1 MGLNKLAVASI
12 SPRLSLF
19 QSLAQLAP
27 LPTLIFT
34 IQEIFGYSDA
44 DALSYLIALIIV
56 LFSANTVVQMGRRFP
71 HAGGYYG
78 YVANGISRST
88 GVYTQFMFLFYQILN
103 TAGVV
108 IFGSWV
114 LQIFL
119 DLFGISIRGFYFL
132 PIPLILIF
140 IIPYFGIKLSSWF
153 YVVTAVIEIAIVFIL
168 AVLMLAH
175 PAPSSVFLAPF
186 VPTVGIS
193 SFALSIIFSLF
204 FFTGYGSILTLAEET
219 RNPKSSIPKMAVISL
234 LGIGALE
241 LLFMYAS
248 QVNWG
253 TGLTSTFATSSI
265 FPTYL
270 AARTLLGVAGLVT
283 LGIFAYISLVKG
295 NIAIQN
301 ATSRGLY
308 ALGRDNVLPS
318 IFSKVHPK
326 YKSPSGAILVNE
338 LMAIAIIV
346 VTYLIFFFIIGIHTG
361 ITGDAAV
368 YLIAL
373 LTVGYLLTHIFANI
387 SVPFYFTRKERKNLS
402 ITKHYVLPLASTGAI
417 IFALS
422 LSFTGLTGYMISL
435 PVIVAAYLILVL
447 IFVLRIKSKHPEVIA
462 KAGEVIPDLESSIVT
477 TGGAKNE

>member
-1 MGLNKLAVASI
+1 MVVNKLAVASI
-12 SPRLSLF
+12 SPRLSIF

-34 IQEIFGYSDA
+34 IQEIFGYSNA

-103 TAGVV
+103 TAAVV

-119 DLFGISIRGFYFL
+119 DLFGIAVRGFYFL

-140 IIPYFGIKLSSWF
+140 FIPYFGIKISSWF
-153 YVVTAVIEIAIVFIL
+153 YVVTALVEIAIVFTLAIL
-168 AVLMLAH
+168 MVAH
-175 PAPSSVFLAPF
+175 PSPASVLSAPF
-186 VPTVGIS
+186 IPTVGIS
-193 SFALSIIFSLF
+193 SFALSIIYSLF

-219 RNPKSSIPKMAVISL
+219 TTPRSSIPKMAVISL

-270 AARTLLGVAGLVT
+270 EAKALLGVAGLVT
-283 LGIFAYISLVKG
+283 LGIFAYISLLKG
-295 NIAIQN
+295 NIAVQN

-308 ALGRDNVLPS
+308 ALGRDKVIPS
-318 IFSKVHPK
+318 VFSKVHPR
-326 YKSPSGAILVNE
+326 YKIPSGAILANE
-338 LMAIAIIV
+338 LIAIAIIG
-346 VTYLIFFFIIGIHTG
+346 VTYLVFYFIIGVHSG
-361 ITGDAAV
+361 ITADAAV

-373 LTVGYLLTHIFANI
+373 LTVGYLITHVFANI
-387 SVPFYFTRKERKNLS
+387 SVPFYFTLKERKSLS
-402 ITKHYVLPLASTGAI
+402 ITKHYILPLASTGAI
-417 IFALS
+417 LFALT
-422 LSFTGLTGYMISL
+422 LSFTGLTGYMKSL
-435 PVIVAAYLILVL
+435 PVIVAAYLVLVL
-447 IFVLRIKSKHPEVIA
+447 VFVLRIKSKYPEVVA
-462 KAGEVIPDLESSIVT
+462 KAGEVIPELDS
-477 TGGAKNE
+477 

>member
-1 MGLNKLAVASI
+1 MVENKLAFASI
-12 SPRLSLF
+12 SPKLSLF

-34 IQEIFGYSDA
+34 IQEIFGYSNA

-103 TAGVV
+103 TAAVV

-119 DLFGISIRGFYFL
+119 DLFGITIRGFYFL

-140 IIPYFGIKLSSWF
+140 VIPYFGIKLSSWF
-153 YVVTAVIEIAIVFIL
+153 YVVTAVIEIAIVFVL
-168 AVLMLAH
+168 AVLMLVH
-175 PAPSSVFLAPF
+175 PAPSSLLLAPF
-186 VPTVGIS
+186 IPTVRMS

-219 RNPKSSIPKMAVISL
+219 RNPRSSIPKMAIISL
-234 LGIGALE
+234 LGIGFLE

-253 TGLTSTFATSSI
+253 TGLTSTFATSAI

-270 AARTLLGVAGLVT
+270 EAKTLLGVAGLVT
-283 LGIFAYISLVKG
+283 LGVFAYISLIKG

-308 ALGRDNVLPS
+308 ALGRDKVLPP

-326 YKSPSGAILVNE
+326 YKSPYGAILVNE
-338 LMAIAIIV
+338 LIAIVIIIAA
-346 VTYLIFFFIIGIHTG
+346 YLIFFFIIGISSG
-361 ITGDAAV
+361 ITGDAAI

-387 SVPFYFTRKERKNLS
+387 SVPFYFTLKERKSLS
-402 ITKHYVLPLASTGAI
+402 IIKHYVLPLASTGAI

-435 PVIVAAYLILVL
+435 PIIVAAYLIIVL
-447 IFVLRIKSKHPEVIA
+447 IFVLRIRSKHPEVIA
-462 KAGEVIPDLESSIVT
+462 KAGEVIPDLGPPIVRS
-477 TGGAKNE
+477 GDVKNE

>member
-1 MGLNKLAVASI
+1 MVVNKLAVGSI
-12 SPRLSLF
+12 SPRLSIF

-34 IQEIFGYSDA
+34 IQEIFGYSNA

-103 TAGVV
+103 TAAVV

-119 DLFGISIRGFYFL
+119 DLFGIAVRGFYFL

-140 IIPYFGIKLSSWF
+140 LIPYFGIKISSWF
-153 YVVTAVIEIAIVFIL
+153 YVVTALVEIVIVFTLAIL
-168 AVLMLAH
+168 MVTH
-175 PAPSSVFLAPF
+175 PAPASVLTAPF
-186 VPTVGIS
+186 IPTVGIS
-193 SFALSIIFSLF
+193 SFALSIIYSLF

-219 RNPKSSIPKMAVISL
+219 TSPRSSIPKMAVISL

-270 AARTLLGVAGLVT
+270 EAKALLGVAGLVT
-283 LGIFAYISLVKG
+283 LGIFAYISLLKG
-295 NIAIQN
+295 NIAVQN
-301 ATSRGLY
+301 ASSRGLY
-308 ALGRDNVLPS
+308 ALGRDKVIPS
-318 IFSKVHPK
+318 IFSKVHPR
-326 YKSPSGAILVNE
+326 YKSPSGAILANE
-338 LMAIAIIV
+338 LMAIAIIG
-346 VTYLIFFFIIGIHTG
+346 VTYLVFYFIIGVHSG
-361 ITGDAAV
+361 ITADAAV

-373 LTVGYLLTHIFANI
+373 LTVGYLITHVFANI
-387 SVPFYFTRKERKNLS
+387 SVPFYFTLKERKNLS
-402 ITKHYVLPLASTGAI
+402 ITKHYILPLASTGAI
-417 IFALS
+417 LFALT
-422 LSFTGLTGYMISL
+422 LSFTGLSGYMKSL
-435 PVIVAAYLILVL
+435 PVIVAAYLVLVL
-447 IFVLRIKSKHPEVIA
+447 VFVLRIKSKYPEVVA
-462 KAGEVIPDLESSIVT
+462 KAGEVIPELDS
-477 TGGAKNE
+477 

>member
-1 MGLNKLAVASI
+1 MEENQLGVASI

-34 IQEIFGYSDA
+34 IQEIFGYSNA
-44 DALSYLIALIIV
+44 DALSYLIALIII

-71 HAGGYYG
+71 HVGGYYG
-78 YVANGISRST
+78 YVANGISKST
-88 GVYTQFMFLFYQILN
+88 GVYTQFMFLFYQIIN
-103 TAGVV
+103 TAAVV

-119 DLFGISIRGFYFL
+119 ELFNITIRGFYFL

-153 YVVTAVIEIAIVFIL
+153 YVVTAIIEIGIVFIL
-168 AVLMLAH
+168 AVLMLMH
-175 PAPSSVFLAPF
+175 PAPSSILVAPF
-186 VPTVGIS
+186 IPTVGMS

-219 RNPKSSIPKMAVISL
+219 RNPRSSIPKMAVMSL
-234 LGIGALE
+234 LLIGGLE
-241 LLFMYAS
+241 FLFMYAS

-253 TGLTSTFATSSI
+253 TGLTSTFATSPL

-270 AARTLLGVAGLVT
+270 AAKSLLGVAGLIIV
-283 LGIFAYISLVKG
+283 GIFAYISLVKG

-301 ATSRGLY
+301 STARGLY

-318 IFSKVHPK
+318 ILSKVHPK
-326 YKSPSGAILVNE
+326 YKSPYGAILVNQ
-338 LMAIAIIV
+338 LMAIVIIGA
-346 VTYLIFFFIIGIHTG
+346 TYLIFYFIIGIHSG

-387 SVPFYFTRKERKNLS
+387 SVPLYFTTKERNSLS
-402 ITKHYVLPLASTGAI
+402 IIKHYILPLASTAAI
-417 IFALS
+417 IFALV
-422 LSFTGLTGYMISL
+422 LSFTGLTGYMLSL
-435 PVIVAAYLILVL
+435 PIIVVGYLILIL
-447 IFVLRIKSKHPEVIA
+447 IFVLRVKSKHPEAIA
-462 KAGEVIPDLESSIVT
+462 RAGEVIPELDEAV
-477 TGGAKNE
+477 GGVKNE

>member
-1 MGLNKLAVASI
+1 MNENKLAVGAI
-12 SPRLSLF
+12 SPWLSLF

-34 IQEIFGYSDA
+34 IQEIFGYSNA
-44 DALSYLIALIIV
+44 PALSYLIALVIV
-56 LFSANTVVQMGRRFP
+56 LFSANTVIQMGSRFP

-88 GVYTQFMFLFYQILN
+88 GVYTQFIYLFYQVLN
-103 TAGVV
+103 TAAVV

-119 DLFGISIRGFYFL
+119 EFFGVAVRGYYFL

-153 YVVTAVIEIAIVFIL
+153 YVGTAALEMGIVFVL
-168 AVLMLAH
+168 ALLMLGH
-175 PAPSSVFLAPF
+175 PAPSSSLLAPF
-186 VPTVGIS
+186 TPTVGIS
-193 SFALSIIFSLF
+193 SFTLSVIFSLF

-219 RNPKSSIPKMAVISL
+219 RSPKSSIPKMAVLSI

-241 LLFMYAS
+241 LLFIYAS
-248 QVNWG
+248 QLNWG
-253 TGLTSTFATSSI
+253 TSSTSSFASSSI

-270 AARTLLGVAGLVT
+270 AAKTLLGVAGLVT
-283 LGIFAYISLVKG
+283 LGVVAYISLVKG

-301 ATSRGLY
+301 AASRGLY
-308 ALGRDNVLPS
+308 ALGRDNILPP

-326 YKSPSGAILVNE
+326 YRSPSGAIIANE
-338 LMAIAIIV
+338 LMALVIIAA
-346 VTYLIFFFIIGIHTG
+346 TYLTFYFGLGIHSG

-373 LTVGYLLTHIFANI
+373 LTVGYLLTHVLANV
-387 SVPFYFTRKERKNLS
+387 SVPFYFTRKERRSLS
-402 ITKHYVLPLASTGAI
+402 ITKHYILPLASTAAT
-417 IFALS
+417 IFALT
-422 LSFTGLTGYMISL
+422 LSFTGLTGYMASL

-447 IFVLRIKSKHPEVIA
+447 ILVLRIRFKHPDIIA
-462 KAGEVIPDLESSIVT
+462 KAGRVIPDLEP
-477 TGGAKNE
+477 